1 MTERLQHTFS
11 AQAKQELVRI
21 VLKDADCKRAELAAV
36 VQACGSLVLS
46 RGQMQ
51 LEIATEQAA
60 LARRMF
66 GFIKEMTGQSVQIL
80 ARQNQRLHKRNTYM
94 LRLQGRD
101 AVIPFLS
108 RLGVWNGLGWSRML
122 PHNIQKTC
130 CKRAYLRALF
140 LACGSVSHP
149 EKGYHMEWVFKEEEL
164 ADTLAQ
170 LMETMDIHAHR
181 MQRKTAWVV
190 YLKDSEEI
198 GTLLAMMGANRAILE
213 HENERIM
220 RQMKNN
226 VQRAVNCDT
235 ANLQKTVEASVRQ
248 TNCIRFLIE
257 KEILRNLPGP
267 LRAAADARLEA
278 PDASIVEL
286 AGMMSPPI
294 GKSGMNHRLRKLVE
308 IAEEHGYRG

>member
-1 MTERLQHTFS
+1 MSERLQHTFS

-21 VLKDADCKRAELAAV
+21 VLHDADCKRAELAAV

-101 AVIPFLS
+101 VVLSLLS
-108 RLGVWNGLGWSRML
+108 RLGVWNGLGWVRML

-164 ADTLAQ
+164 ANTLAR
-170 LMETMDIHAHR
+170 LMETMEIHAHR

-257 KEILRNLPGP
+257 KEILRDLPGP

-308 IAEEHGYRG
+308 IAEEHGYRE

>member
-21 VLKDADCKRAELAAV
+21 ALKDADCKRAELAAV

-101 AVIPFLS
+101 VVIPFLS

-170 LMETMDIHAHR
+170 LMETMEIHAHR

-257 KEILRNLPGP
+257 KGILRDLPGP

-308 IAEEHGYRG
+308 IAEEHGYHE

>member
-21 VLKDADCKRAELAAV
+21 VLHEADCKRAELAAV

-101 AVIPFLS
+101 VVIPFLS

-170 LMETMDIHAHR
+170 LMETMEIHAHR
-181 MQRKTAWVV
+181 MQRKSAWVV

-257 KEILRNLPGP
+257 KEILHDLPGP
-267 LRAAADARLEA
+267 LRAAADARLEV

-308 IAEEHGYRG
+308 IAEEHGYHE

>member
-21 VLKDADCKRAELAAV
+21 VLHEADCKRAELAAV

-101 AVIPFLS
+101 VVIPFLS

-170 LMETMDIHAHR
+170 LMETMEIHAHR

-257 KEILRNLPGP
+257 KGILRDLPGP

-308 IAEEHGYRG
+308 IAEEHGYHE

>member
-21 VLKDADCKRAELAAV
+21 VLHEADCKRAELAAV

-101 AVIPFLS
+101 VVIPFLS

-170 LMETMDIHAHR
+170 LMETMEIHAHR

-257 KEILRNLPGP
+257 KENSFGI
-267 LRAAADARLEA
+267 
-278 PDASIVEL
+278 
-286 AGMMSPPI
+286 
-294 GKSGMNHRLRKLVE
+294 
-308 IAEEHGYRG
+308 

>member
-21 VLKDADCKRAELAAV
+21 VLHEADCKRAELAAV

>member
-21 VLKDADCKRAELAAV
+21 VLHEADCKRAELAAV

-101 AVIPFLS
+101 VVIPFLS

-170 LMETMDIHAHR
+170 LMETMEIHAHR

-257 KEILRNLPGP
+257 KEILHDLPGP

-308 IAEEHGYRG
+308 IAEEHGYHE